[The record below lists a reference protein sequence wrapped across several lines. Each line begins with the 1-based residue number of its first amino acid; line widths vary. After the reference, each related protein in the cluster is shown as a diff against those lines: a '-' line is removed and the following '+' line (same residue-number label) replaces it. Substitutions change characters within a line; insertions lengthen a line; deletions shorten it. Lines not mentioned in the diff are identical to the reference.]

1 MIQKPHSKKPPDSK
15 KAHSLVRSNVAGI
28 RDVTPS
34 RSKTQPTTADGRKR
48 SSELEGI
55 NLKIIELLQEDG
67 RATFSSIAEKL
78 GVSESTVR
86 TRVTRMREKN
96 MIHFITVTNPLAL
109 GQSSWAM
116 LGISI
121 GQSATGTQAAEYFRE
136 LDEVVYVMRIAGR
149 YDLLVEVVVESPAAL
164 RIFLDQHCY
173 ESNFVTN
180 VEPMVGLGLY
190 KSLYKWEIPVSQN
203 DSDF

>member
-1 MIQKPHSKKPPDSK
+1 MIQRPHSRKTPDSK
-15 KAHSLVRSNVAGI
+15 KTHSLVRSNVAGI
-28 RDVTPS
+28 RDVAPG
-34 RSKTQPTTADGRKR
+34 RRQTQPTTADGRKT
-48 SSELEGI
+48 SSKLEGI

-121 GQSATGTQAAEYFRE
+121 GQSATGAQAAEYFRE

-149 YDLLVEVVVESPAAL
+149 YDLLVEVVVESPEAL
-164 RIFLDQHCY
+164 RNFLDQHCY
-173 ESNFVTN
+173 ESSLVTN

-203 DSDF
+203 DVDL